1 MSIGVRNAI
10 ATWRGVTS
18 GMPWARF
25 RHAIETAGGLAG
37 EAAGYGAAMEIMGRF
52 RNRPAVAETTA
63 DDGHFVLIETD
74 EHEQIVLSGA
84 SDAEMQAKLDDFLTW
99 AS

>member
-1 MSIGVRNAI
+1 
-10 ATWRGVTS
+10 
-18 GMPWARF
+18 
-25 RHAIETAGGLAG
+25 
-37 EAAGYGAAMEIMGRF
+37 MEIMGRF
-52 RNRPAVAETTA
+52 RNRTTPVERGTS

-74 EHEQIVLSGA
+74 DHEQIVLAGS

>member
-1 MSIGVRNAI
+1 
-10 ATWRGVTS
+10 
-18 GMPWARF
+18 
-25 RHAIETAGGLAG
+25 
-37 EAAGYGAAMEIMGRF
+37 MEIMGRF
-52 RNRPAVAETTA
+52 RNRTNPAGRGTS

-74 EHEQIVLSGA
+74 DHEQIVLAGS

>member
-1 MSIGVRNAI
+1 
-10 ATWRGVTS
+10 
-18 GMPWARF
+18 
-25 RHAIETAGGLAG
+25 
-37 EAAGYGAAMEIMGRF
+37 MEIMGRF
-52 RNRPAVAETTA
+52 RNRTNTVERGSS

-74 EHEQIVLSGA
+74 DHEQIVLAGS

>member
-1 MSIGVRNAI
+1 
-10 ATWRGVTS
+10 
-18 GMPWARF
+18 
-25 RHAIETAGGLAG
+25 
-37 EAAGYGAAMEIMGRF
+37 MEIMGRF
-52 RNRPAVAETTA
+52 RNRTSTVERGTP

-74 EHEQIVLSGA
+74 DHEQIVLAGS

>member
-1 MSIGVRNAI
+1 
-10 ATWRGVTS
+10 
-18 GMPWARF
+18 
-25 RHAIETAGGLAG
+25 
-37 EAAGYGAAMEIMGRF
+37 MEIMGRF
-52 RNRPAVAETTA
+52 RNRTDVDRGAS

-74 EHEQIVLSGA
+74 DHEQIVLAGS

>member
-1 MSIGVRNAI
+1 
-10 ATWRGVTS
+10 
-18 GMPWARF
+18 
-25 RHAIETAGGLAG
+25 
-37 EAAGYGAAMEIMGRF
+37 MEIMGRF
-52 RNRPAVAETTA
+52 RNRTSTVERSRA

-74 EHEQIVLSGA
+74 DHEQIVLAGS

>member
-1 MSIGVRNAI
+1 
-10 ATWRGVTS
+10 
-18 GMPWARF
+18 
-25 RHAIETAGGLAG
+25 
-37 EAAGYGAAMEIMGRF
+37 MEIMGRF
-52 RNRPAVAETTA
+52 RNRTSTVERDRS

-74 EHEQIVLSGA
+74 DHEQIVLAGS

>member
-1 MSIGVRNAI
+1 
-10 ATWRGVTS
+10 
-18 GMPWARF
+18 
-25 RHAIETAGGLAG
+25 
-37 EAAGYGAAMEIMGRF
+37 MEIMGRF
-52 RNRPAVAETTA
+52 RNRTNTVEASTA

-74 EHEQIVLSGA
+74 DHEQIVLAGS

>member
-1 MSIGVRNAI
+1 
-10 ATWRGVTS
+10 
-18 GMPWARF
+18 
-25 RHAIETAGGLAG
+25 
-37 EAAGYGAAMEIMGRF
+37 MEIMGRF
-52 RNRPAVAETTA
+52 RNRPEDAQTTA

-74 EHEQIVLSGA
+74 DHEQIVLSGA